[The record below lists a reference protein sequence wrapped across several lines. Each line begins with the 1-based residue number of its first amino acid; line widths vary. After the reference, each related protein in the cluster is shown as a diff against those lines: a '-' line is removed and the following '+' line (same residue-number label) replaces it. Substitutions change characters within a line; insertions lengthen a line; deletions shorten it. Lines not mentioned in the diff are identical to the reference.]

1 MGSGDEARRLI
12 MRVYREPLLAYVRR
26 VRWTSGLHHLP
37 GYEDPESIVNGFF
50 AERLAHDR
58 VLLSWAAERCRFRAW
73 IRSTMRN
80 YLLSLVAIQRQDA
93 VNRQNLEKRV
103 VAGEFETEG
112 PEEAFDLAFRDCIV
126 REAMRAAASKAFA
139 LGRGNAWQAFVAH
152 ELQGVPYQEL
162 VHLVP
167 GTHGQRA
174 AALRRMRSLLVQA
187 LRDAVSWPGASEA
200 EIDAEL
206 EVLMGAPRDGRHRI
220 GGERD
225 GR

>member
-1 MGSGDEARRLI
+1 

-26 VRWTSGLHHLP
+26 VRWAHGLHLLP
-37 GYEDPESIVNGFF
+37 GYEDPESIVSGFF

-93 VNRQNLEKRV
+93 VNRRNLEQRAIV
-103 VAGEFETEG
+103 GDFETEG
-112 PEEAFDLAFRDCIV
+112 PEQAFDLAFRECIV
-126 REAMRAAASKAFA
+126 REAMRATAARALA
-139 LGRGNAWQAFVAH
+139 LGRSNAWQAFVAH

-174 AALRRMRSLLVQA
+174 AALRRMRALLVQA
-187 LRDAVSWPGASEA
+187 LRDAVAWPGASEA
-200 EIDAEL
+200 EIDEEL
-206 EVLMGAPRDGRHRI
+206 EVLMGAPREGRPRA
-220 GGERD
+220 GGMRD